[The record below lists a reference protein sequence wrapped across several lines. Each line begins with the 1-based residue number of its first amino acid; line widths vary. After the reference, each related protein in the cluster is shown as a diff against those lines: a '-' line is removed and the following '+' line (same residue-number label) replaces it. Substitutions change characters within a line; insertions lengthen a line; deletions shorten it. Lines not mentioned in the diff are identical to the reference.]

1 MVLDNGVTGLT
12 LLHQDEEEVLL
23 VGKKMKI
30 TVVGPTPLAMK
41 VLLLLLQ
48 IGTEM
53 ETMRLESKW
62 NMVSDLFCPWRL
74 CLIFRIWTLIG
85 LNRKPGYEAEDR
97 RRGGRAVSRSP
108 SGSRSRSVEV
118 SPRWNLCEEVADQ
131 NFVQRFMGFAF
142 L

>member
-53 ETMRLESKW
+53 ETMRLEKNRAMKQRIDVVVEEQFQGRHQDPGPGLWRYLQDETYVKKW
-62 NMVSDLFCPWRL
+62 PTKTLCNALWVLHFSSSASL
-74 CLIFRIWTLIG
+74 CL
-85 LNRKPGYEAEDR
+85 
-97 RRGGRAVSRSP
+97 
-108 SGSRSRSVEV
+108 
-118 SPRWNLCEEVADQ
+118 
-131 NFVQRFMGFAF
+131 
-142 L
+142 

>member
-53 ETMRLESKW
+53 ETMRLESK
-62 NMVSDLFCPWRL
+62 
-74 CLIFRIWTLIG
+74 
-85 LNRKPGYEAEDR
+85 
-97 RRGGRAVSRSP
+97 
-108 SGSRSRSVEV
+108 
-118 SPRWNLCEEVADQ
+118 
-131 NFVQRFMGFAF
+131 
-142 L
+142 